1 MKEENL
7 IRKDKYCKEQVKQ
20 NCSCRFNNKLYQLCS
35 VLSFLFFWIWRK
47 WICYVWFDN
56 CKNKDKWKKKN
67 FKANR
72 TPNMAKYFLICRFL
86 RRTELFSI
94 KNALGWETTD
104 ISLSADYFVCLVC
117 SFDKGEIL
125 LWFKVTVQF
134 SCINKTSKRL
144 QEND

>member
-1 MKEENL
+1 MK
-7 IRKDKYCKEQVKQ
+7 KEKISKQ
-20 NCSCRFNNKLYQLCS
+20 TVRQ
-35 VLSFLFFWIWRK
+35 IW
-47 WICYVWFDN
+47 
-56 CKNKDKWKKKN
+56 
-67 FKANR
+67 
-72 TPNMAKYFLICRFL
+72 PEYFLICRFL